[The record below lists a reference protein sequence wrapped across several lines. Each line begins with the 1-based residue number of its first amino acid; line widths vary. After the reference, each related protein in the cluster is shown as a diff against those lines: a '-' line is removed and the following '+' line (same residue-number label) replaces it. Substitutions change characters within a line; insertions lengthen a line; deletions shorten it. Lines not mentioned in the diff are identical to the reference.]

1 MRDVQA
7 KLELELYDKTIEI
20 SLLRQGQARMLF
32 VVPKYFECVIHHTV
46 VRARSL
52 F

>member
-20 SLLRQGQARMLF
+20 GQARMLF